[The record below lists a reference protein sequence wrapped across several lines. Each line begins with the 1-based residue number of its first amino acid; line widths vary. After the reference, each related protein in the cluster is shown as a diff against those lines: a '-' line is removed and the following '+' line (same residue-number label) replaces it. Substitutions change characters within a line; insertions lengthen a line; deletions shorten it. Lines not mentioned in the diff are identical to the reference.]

1 MYFMIKKRN
10 KVFAITVVVLLL
22 ISYFNFAYTP
32 SPDVQGFPVPRE
44 AKLVKTTVGEGYI
57 TEKYKWFIAS
67 EAGSIP
73 PWYEISIWLR
83 GWRKGET
90 MGADQ
95 VYIKN
100 AKEVSLTTFD
110 NEFYLNK

>member
-1 MYFMIKKRN
+1 MIKKR
-10 KVFAITVVVLLL
+10 KKIFAVVIIALLL
-22 ISYFNFAYTP
+22 GSYFKLAYTP
-32 SPDVQGFPVPRE
+32 SPDVEGFPIPRE
-44 AKLVKTTVGEGYI
+44 AHLVKTTVGEDYI

-73 PWYEISIWLR
+73 PWYEVSICLR

-95 VYIKN
+95 VYK
-100 AKEVSLTTFD
+100 KGSREVDLSTFD
-110 NEFYLNK
+110 NEFYLSK